1 MYELQRIQQQIAEI
15 LLRRF
20 DLKIDSYDVD
30 LLETRILDSLRIVD
44 FVLELEQSFRV
55 SLPFETLEVEHFRTL
70 AQIAVRIAE
79 SLLTLV

>member
-15 LLRRF
+15 FLRRF